1 MVVITLTF
9 QAHKYNTNSANSH
22 LSTHQNLCQKNS
34 KFVSVKIRGMI
45 KEILEKYWGYN
56 SFRPMQEQIIN
67 SALSGKDTLALMPT
81 GGGKSICFQV
91 PAMAREGMCLVVSP
105 LIALIKDQVQN
116 LQEKG
121 IKALAVYSGMTY
133 TQIDTA
139 LDNAIYG
146 DFKFLYVSP
155 ERLHTPMFK
164 ERVKKMDINFLVV
177 DEAHCISQWGYDFR
191 PAYLEIKEIK
201 QIIGEVPVIAL
212 TATATKSVAEDI
224 MRILDFREP
233 NVISSG
239 FERENLSYVVRNVDD
254 KFGNMLKVC
263 NGVQGCGIVYVRE
276 RKRCEEISSFLRQNG
291 ITADFYHAGL
301 GKDLRNHKQDAWK
314 KDEIRVMVA
323 TNAFGMG
330 IDKPDVRFV
339 VHYDL
344 PDSLE
349 AYFQEAGRAGRD
361 GKRAYATLLWNN
373 TDVSRLRQIH
383 TISYPDIEYM
393 KQVYQKVFI
402 YLNIPYEEGKDS
414 VSKFN
419 LIEFSKRFSLN
430 SVSTYYAIKYLEQEG
445 YWELTDEIDNP
456 SKIMFTVGR
465 DELYKV
471 QIDNPALDKFIKSIL
486 RIYTALFSRITTIDE
501 EYIARVTMDSVVGV
515 KEKLIRLSRMHIIK
529 YIPRVR
535 TPLIIMHTERL
546 VDSNLYISPKRY
558 EERKGLFQ
566 KRIESI
572 ISYVKESSECRSKL
586 LIDYFGQEVKGDCG
600 ICDVC
605 LKRKKLQSGEEG
617 RKDAQ
622 KRILQ
627 LLETN
632 GRQMKI
638 SQLETTVGDEYPFY
652 LKVLREL
659 IDNCLVVN
667 QGEIIRI
674 P

>member
-1 MVVITLTF
+1 
-9 QAHKYNTNSANSH
+9 
-22 LSTHQNLCQKNS
+22 
-34 KFVSVKIRGMI
+34 MI
-45 KEILEKYWGYN
+45 KEILEKYWGYS

-121 IKALAVYSGMTY
+121 IRALAVYSGMTY

-164 ERVKKMDINFLVV
+164 ERVKKMNINYLVV

-201 QIIGEVPVIAL
+201 QLIGDVPTIAL

-224 MRILDFREP
+224 MRILEFQEP

-301 GKDLRNHKQDAWK
+301 SKDLRNHKQDAWK

-383 TISYPDIEYM
+383 TISYPDIDYIKEI
-393 KQVYQKVFI
+393 YQKVFI

-419 LIEFSKRFSLN
+419 LIEFSKRFSVN
-430 SVSTYYAIKYLEQEG
+430 SVSAYYAIKYLEQEG

-486 RIYTALFSRITTIDE
+486 RIYTALFSRITPINE
-501 EYIARVTMDSVVGV
+501 EYIARVTMDSVMGV
-515 KEKLIRLSRMHIIK
+515 KEKLIQLSRLHIIK

-546 VDSNLYISPKRY
+546 VESNLYISKKRY

-572 ISYVKESSECRSKL
+572 ISYIKETGECRSRM
-586 LIDYFGQEVKGDCG
+586 LIDYFGQQAKGDCS

-605 LKRKKLQSGEEG
+605 LKRKKLQCGEEG
-617 RKDAQ
+617 KKDAQ
-622 KRILQ
+622 RRIMQ
-627 LLETN
+627 LLESN
-632 GRQMKI
+632 GKAIKI
-638 SQLETTVGDEYPFY
+638 SQLETAVGDEYPFY
-652 LKVLREL
+652 LKVLREM
-659 IDNCLVVN
+659 IDNGSVIN
-667 QGEIIRI
+667 HGEIIRI

>member
-1 MVVITLTF
+1 
-9 QAHKYNTNSANSH
+9 
-22 LSTHQNLCQKNS
+22 
-34 KFVSVKIRGMI
+34 MI
-45 KEILEKYWGYN
+45 KGILEKYWGYK

-67 SALSGKDTLALMPT
+67 SALAGKDTLALMPT

-91 PAMAREGMCLVVSP
+91 PAMAKEGICIVVSP

-116 LQEKG
+116 LREKG

-164 ERVKKMDINFLVV
+164 ERVKKMDVNFLVV

-201 QIIGEVPVIAL
+201 QLIGDVPTIAL

-224 MRILDFREP
+224 MRILEFGEP

-239 FERENLSYVVRNVDD
+239 FQRENLSYVVRNVDD

-301 GKDLRNHKQDAWK
+301 SKDLRNHKQDAWK

-361 GKRAYATLLWNN
+361 GKRAYATLLWNT
-373 TDVSRLRQIH
+373 TDISRLRQIH
-383 TISYPDIEYM
+383 TVSYPEIDYIKE
-393 KQVYQKVFI
+393 VYQKVFI

-430 SVSTYYAIKYLEQEG
+430 SVSAYYAIKYLEQEG

-456 SKIMFTVGR
+456 SKIMFSVGR

-471 QIDNPALDKFIKSIL
+471 QIDNPQLDKFIKSIL
-486 RIYTALFSRITTIDE
+486 RIYTALFSRVTPIDE
-501 EYIARVTMDSVVGV
+501 EYIARVTMDSPAGV
-515 KEKLIRLSRMHIIK
+515 KEKLIQLSRLHIIK
-529 YIPRVR
+529 YIPRVK
-535 TPLIIMHTERL
+535 TPLIIMNTERL
-546 VDSNLYISPKRY
+546 VESNLYISKKRY
-558 EERKGLFQ
+558 DERKGMFQ

-572 ISYVKESSECRSKL
+572 ISYVKETDTCRSRQ

-605 LKRKKLQSGEEG
+605 LKRKRLQSGEEG
-617 RKDAQ
+617 RRNIQRK
-622 KRILQ
+622 ILQ
-627 LLETN
+627 ILESN
-632 GRQMKI
+632 GNAMKI
-638 SQLETTVGDEYPFY
+638 SQLETAAGDEYNFY

-659 IDNCLVVN
+659 IDNGTVAN
-667 QGEIIRI
+667 EGEIIRI

>member
-1 MVVITLTF
+1 
-9 QAHKYNTNSANSH
+9 
-22 LSTHQNLCQKNS
+22 
-34 KFVSVKIRGMI
+34 MI
-45 KEILEKYWGYN
+45 KEILEKYWGYS

-121 IKALAVYSGMTY
+121 IRALAVYSGMTY

-164 ERVKKMDINFLVV
+164 ERVKKMNINYLVV

-201 QIIGEVPVIAL
+201 QLIGDVPTIAL

-224 MRILDFREP
+224 MRILEFQEP

-301 GKDLRNHKQDAWK
+301 SKDLRNHKQDAWK

-383 TISYPDIEYM
+383 TISYPDIDYIKEI
-393 KQVYQKVFI
+393 YQKVFI

-419 LIEFSKRFSLN
+419 LIEFSKRFSVN
-430 SVSTYYAIKYLEQEG
+430 SVSA
-445 YWELTDEIDNP
+445 
-456 SKIMFTVGR
+456 
-465 DELYKV
+465 
-471 QIDNPALDKFIKSIL
+471 
-486 RIYTALFSRITTIDE
+486 
-501 EYIARVTMDSVVGV
+501 
-515 KEKLIRLSRMHIIK
+515 
-529 YIPRVR
+529 
-535 TPLIIMHTERL
+535 
-546 VDSNLYISPKRY
+546 
-558 EERKGLFQ
+558 
-566 KRIESI
+566 
-572 ISYVKESSECRSKL
+572 
-586 LIDYFGQEVKGDCG
+586 
-600 ICDVC
+600 
-605 LKRKKLQSGEEG
+605 
-617 RKDAQ
+617 
-622 KRILQ
+622 
-627 LLETN
+627 
-632 GRQMKI
+632 
-638 SQLETTVGDEYPFY
+638 
-652 LKVLREL
+652 
-659 IDNCLVVN
+659 
-667 QGEIIRI
+667 
-674 P
+674 